1 MPFGNLPL
9 SAFAV
14 GPRASAMY
22 NPNEQALLPQVPRGM
37 MFSGFGGQAPARA
50 SDAFGFGPKPNYGT
64 PPYYPGA
71 PVGPDTP
78 APMMGSYNPAATQT
92 PTAGA
97 PGGYVDPSAVQQ
109 RPATWAKGGAGWD
122 AVSNIGNT
130 LMALSGDPTLA
141 ALAQQNRSQRF
152 QREQQQQAQWAQ
164 ASQLEREDA
173 QRQQD
178 RLWQV
183 EDRDFKASQPEYFM
197 SGNDRVRLDP
207 ATGEARVV
215 YDGRSDAEEYARA
228 LGIDPAS
235 PEYRTA
241 LQDYVLRGNGPTAFN
256 YDQKLEGVRQG
267 NRLSLRQTP
276 TYAQAHPRPVA
287 PRAPGGG
294 ASRAPTTLA
303 GAVAPILAKMASGQP
318 LTQAEQSAW
327 NTYQGAR
334 SGRGR
339 AAGGSAPAPAPAA
352 APKRARGPDGRIYE
366 ARGGQWVPVK

>member
-14 GPRASAMY
+14 GPRATALY
-22 NPNEQALLPQVPRGM
+22 NPNEQAVMPQVPRGM
-37 MFSGFGGQAPARA
+37 MFTGFGGQQPMQQA
-50 SDAFGFGPKPNYGT
+50 SAAFGFNRQPDTT
-64 PPYYPGA
+64 PPYNPGA

-78 APMMGSYNPAATQT
+78 APLMGAFNPTQSST
-92 PTAGA
+92 GGA
-97 PGGYVDPSAVQQ
+97 PGGYVDPTAQQ
-109 RPATWAKGGAGWD
+109 RPKLFGKGGAGWD
-122 AVSNIGNT
+122 VLSSVGDSL
-130 LMALSGDPTLA
+130 LMLSGMPGA
-141 ALAQQNRSQRF
+141 AQMAVANRQGRMDQRN
-152 QREQQQQAQWAQ
+152 EQFRAMQQQAQLQ
-164 ASQLEREDA
+164 REEER
-173 QRQQD
+173 RQQD

-183 EDRDFKASQPEYFM
+183 EDRDFKANQPEYFM

-215 YDGRSDAEEYARA
+215 YDGRSDAEEYAGA

-241 LQDYVLRGNGPTAFN
+241 LQDYVLRGNGPTAFD
-256 YDQKLEGVRQG
+256 YDRKLEGVRQG

-276 TYAQAHPRPVA
+276 TYAQANPRPAA
-287 PRAPGGG
+287 PRASGGG
-294 ASRAPTTLA
+294 TSRAPTTLA

-334 SGRGR
+334 GGGGRR
-339 AAGGSAPAPAPAA
+339 ATGGAATPPATS
-352 APKRARGPDGRIYE
+352 PKRARGPDGRIYE